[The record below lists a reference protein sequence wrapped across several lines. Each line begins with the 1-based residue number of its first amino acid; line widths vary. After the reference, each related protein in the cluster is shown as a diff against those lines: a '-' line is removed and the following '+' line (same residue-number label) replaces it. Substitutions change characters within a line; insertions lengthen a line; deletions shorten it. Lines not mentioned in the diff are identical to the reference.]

1 MAKAIGFYGIL
12 ILTNIL
18 FLENS
23 EAVICYQ
30 CVDSKSYDCQ
40 FNFGDLRKSALAYL
54 ETNGTIGGEHY
65 WPNLKN
71 CTSKWGNYCVEEHYK
86 NQGQLRHR
94 CADSALLDHDPGGTC
109 RLDHDPGGTGFVKK
123 EPFILGK
130 TLSYIRG
137 CSSGSADTSIPEVRN
152 FSLKNKDRC
161 RYYPHSKDHILACV
175 TWCDSNFCN
184 GPLDFDKFPKLMV
197 TTSACSRP
205 LLHTFII
212 FLLSFFIISER
223 YTFKMCS

>member
-1 MAKAIGFYGIL
+1 MTPRNKCLFWSNYVIGSKLVISKMLFYVV
-12 ILTNIL
+12 
-18 FLENS
+18 F
-23 EAVICYQ
+23 
-30 CVDSKSYDCQ
+30 
-40 FNFGDLRKSALAYL
+40 
-54 ETNGTIGGEHY
+54 H
-65 WPNLKN
+65 W
-71 CTSKWGNYCVEEHYK
+71 
-86 NQGQLRHR
+86 
-94 CADSALLDHDPGGTC
+94 
-109 RLDHDPGGTGFVKK
+109 FVKK